1 MKKERYILGID
12 TSNYKT
18 SIALTDEM
26 GIVCDLRRFLT
37 VKQGT
42 RGLRQSEA
50 LFQHVKNLPELFGE
64 MRGGY
69 RDSIAAV
76 SYSERPRP
84 VEGSYMP
91 CFLAGKSFA
100 ESLASVLGVPALGY
114 SHQEG
119 HIEAVR
125 HSSGIPLNR
134 EFIACHFSGGT
145 CEVMRVEQKK
155 VTENSAFDLEMV
167 GGSRDISFGQLLD
180 RTGVA
185 AGLDFPCGEEMDQ
198 IAIETETDENILSSI
213 KVKDGWVNL
222 SGIETQIM
230 RNMESISRDKLFR
243 EVFQKTADAMAVML
257 RQAAEITDLK
267 DILLSGGVASSRF
280 IRDSLRVQL
289 AELNLYFDGSDLSSD
304 NAVGTA
310 FLGGRYLWD

>member
-1 MKKERYILGID
+1 MKRSKCILGID

-18 SIALTDEM
+18 SIAVTDEM
-26 GIVCDLRRFLT
+26 GIVCDLRRFLS
-37 VKQGT
+37 VKQGE

-50 LFQHVKNLPELFGE
+50 MFQHVKNLPELFGE
-64 MRGGY
+64 MNDSYGN
-69 RDSIAAV
+69 SIAAV
-76 SYSERPRP
+76 AYSERPRP

-125 HSSGIPLNR
+125 HNSGIDRDR

-145 CEVMRVEQKK
+145 CEIMRVKQKK
-155 VTENSAFDLEMV
+155 VTETSAFDLEIL
-167 GGSRDISFGQLLD
+167 GGSLDISFGQLID

-185 AGLDFPCGEEMDQ
+185 AGLAFPCGEEMDR
-198 IAIETETDENILSSI
+198 IAVKTEADENILSPI
-213 KVKDGWVNL
+213 KVKGGWVNL

-230 RNMESISRDKLFR
+230 RKMGTASPDKLFR
-243 EVFQKTADAMAVML
+243 EVFRKTADGITMML
-257 RQAAEITDLK
+257 RQITDSTGLSEV
-267 DILLSGGVASSRF
+267 LLSGGVSSSKF
-280 IRDSLRVQL
+280 LRDSLRTQL
-289 AELNLYFDGSDLSSD
+289 SGLKLYFDGSDLSSD

>member
-1 MKKERYILGID
+1 MKRERYILGID

-69 RDSIAAV
+69 GDSIAAV

-119 HIEAVR
+119 HIEV
-125 HSSGIPLNR
+125 L
-134 EFIACHFSGGT
+134 
-145 CEVMRVEQKK
+145 
-155 VTENSAFDLEMV
+155 
-167 GGSRDISFGQLLD
+167 
-180 RTGVA
+180 
-185 AGLDFPCGEEMDQ
+185 
-198 IAIETETDENILSSI
+198 
-213 KVKDGWVNL
+213 
-222 SGIETQIM
+222 
-230 RNMESISRDKLFR
+230 
-243 EVFQKTADAMAVML
+243 
-257 RQAAEITDLK
+257 
-267 DILLSGGVASSRF
+267 
-280 IRDSLRVQL
+280 
-289 AELNLYFDGSDLSSD
+289 
-304 NAVGTA
+304 
-310 FLGGRYLWD
+310 